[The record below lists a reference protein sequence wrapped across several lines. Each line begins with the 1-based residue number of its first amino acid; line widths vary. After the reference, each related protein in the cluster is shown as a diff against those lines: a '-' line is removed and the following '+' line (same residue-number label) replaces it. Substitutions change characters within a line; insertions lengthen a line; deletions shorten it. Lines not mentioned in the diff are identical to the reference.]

1 MKGNALQHCLILRD
15 SRQTSP
21 LFPVGWYTSRL
32 VVWRQVALVV
42 GGFFFLGG
50 GIFFPFKRR
59 RACER
64 SGRGVARVSPLVSG
78 CHPPLFFFFSDTL
91 TGKGGRRVGEGQLE
105 SKSYRRRCHVCFLGV
120 SSPSS
125 NKT

>member
-42 GGFFFLGG
+42 GGFFGGEGG
-50 GIFFPFKRR
+50 GFFF
-59 RACER
+59 R
-64 SGRGVARVSPLVSG
+64 SNGVAPASAPAEASPVSVRS
-78 CHPPLFFFFSDTL
+78 CRDVIHRYFFFFL
-91 TGKGGRRVGEGQLE
+91 TR
-105 SKSYRRRCHVCFLGV
+105 
-120 SSPSS
+120 
-125 NKT
+125 